1 MIVKICGVAIVG
13 VCALNLLTHMKSGVS
28 FALKVALTVIIAAS
42 AIILL
47 EPIPERIISLAAIGK
62 LEGEYVSILLR
73 CVGVIFLG
81 QISADI
87 CRDCGDA
94 TSANGVELIA
104 KLEIVVL
111 CLPLLEG
118 IIECAM
124 KILEL

>member
-13 VCALNLLTHMKSGVS
+13 VCALGLLTHMKSGVS
-28 FALKVALTVIIAAS
+28 FALKVALTLIIAAS
-42 AIILL
+42 AVILL
-47 EPIPERIISLAAIGK
+47 EPIPEKIFSLAAIGN

-73 CVGVIFLG
+73 CVGVTFLG

-87 CRDCGDA
+87 CRDCGDG

-104 KLEIVVL
+104 KLEIVVI

-118 IIECAM
+118 IIECAL

>member
-1 MIVKICGVAIVG
+1 MIVRICGVAIVG
-13 VCALNLLTHMKSGVS
+13 VCALNLLSHMKSGVS
-28 FALKVALTVIIAAS
+28 FAIKVALTVIIAAS

-47 EPIPERIISLAAIGK
+47 EPIPERILSLAAIGK
-62 LEGEYVSILLR
+62 LEGEYVSILLW
-73 CVGVIFLG
+73 CVGVTFLG

-87 CRDCGDA
+87 CRDCGDG

-104 KLEIVVL
+104 KLEIVVI